1 MPGGVRILEQPRTTV
16 ARVHVACDGEWPWA
30 EAGVGTKAPGMLH
43 KPQPGLFK
51 QVFCDI
57 ALVRQSG
64 EKVVQAAV
72 ECIMHRIE
80 RRGIARSQAADE
92 LELRLAIH
100 RGNNAEAA
108 TT

>member
-1 MPGGVRILEQPRTTV
+1 MP
-16 ARVHVACDGEWPWA
+16 
-30 EAGVGTKAPGMLH
+30 H

-51 QVFCDI
+51 QVFGDI

-72 ECIMHRIE
+72 ECVVHRIE

-92 LELRLAIH
+92 LELKLAIH
-100 RGNNAEAA
+100 RGNNAEDRHNVTASRCLLLGVISGK
-108 TT
+108 TLFQEVVSWRF